1 MPPSPLAIPARG
13 DAVKTR
19 FVAEMTE
26 ALLPLLAIPSV
37 AEHGREG
44 FPYGPGPAQA
54 LNCVLALCEGLGF
67 RVRNADGR
75 YGYAEIGQGR
85 ELIGVLGHLD
95 VVEAGTGWHYPP
107 FGGTVDRGRLYGR
120 GTVDDKGPTVAALF
134 AAWDLAREYAARG
147 ETLPKRIRFLFGQTE
162 EKGRWTDMEAYLAA
176 EEPFSCGFTPDGDFP
191 AIYCEKTIL
200 VVKLTSPLLGSGLLE
215 AQGGTAYN
223 VVPDRCAVGTA
234 GGRFEAVGRPAHGS
248 VPWEGENAIDRCM
261 AQLAEQGNS
270 FAAAYRDLFGG
281 DVYGEKLGI
290 ACASPHSGPLSLNVG
305 TLRTEGEQILLTLD
319 IRCPETVPGE
329 GVIRTLTA
337 AVNRRGFTVLPVHP
351 QKGVYLD
358 KDGPVMQALLR
369 AYRDVTGDL
378 REPLAIGGGT
388 YARAM
393 ENIIAFGPHFPGT
406 LCCEHQSDESISLEE
421 LGQLRRIYKG
431 ALRNLLEL

>member
-1 MPPSPLAIPARG
+1 MAL
-13 DAVKTR
+13 
-19 FVAEMTE
+19 FV
-26 ALLPLLAIPSV
+26 
-37 AEHGREG
+37 
-44 FPYGPGPAQA
+44 
-54 LNCVLALCEGLGF
+54 
-67 RVRNADGR
+67 
-75 YGYAEIGQGR
+75 
-85 ELIGVLGHLD
+85 
-95 VVEAGTGWHYPP
+95 
-107 FGGTVDRGRLYGR
+107 GTVDRGRLYGR
-120 GTVDDKGPTVAALF
+120 GTVDDKGPTIAALF

-200 VVKLTSPLLGSGLLE
+200 VVKLISPLLGSGLLE

-223 VVPDRCAVGTA
+223 IVPDRCAVRTA
-234 GGRFEAVGRPAHGS
+234 GGRFEAVGRSAHGS

-261 AQLAEQGNS
+261 AQLAEQGIP

-305 TLRTEGEQILLTLD
+305 TLRTEGEQILLALD

-329 GVIRTLTA
+329 EVIRALTA
-337 AVNRRGFTVLPVHP
+337 AVSRRGFTVLPVHP

-358 KDGPVMQALLR
+358 KEGPVMQALLR

-421 LGQLRRIYKG
+421 LGQLRQIYKG